1 MLKKLR
7 SLIQSE
13 LNLEELADPARTL
26 ARVKRVWLFFSQTFR
41 SIIRH
46 QTMTIASAL
55 AFKTLMAIVP
65 TLLIGIA
72 VASAFGEE
80 KGLSYGESFFQ
91 AIRERIPDTPALEP
105 LLDLM
110 QGIAGRSREI
120 AGIGLLL
127 LFFTAYSL
135 LSSIEISFNQIW
147 QVTGRRKM
155 LNRAI
160 AYLATVIVVPV
171 IMSFSVYMN
180 AKIETA
186 ARYVSEGIDGEGAS
200 ISGLLRRLS
209 EGEDATAVAS
219 NQAAKS
225 TITAPASPTSTS
237 QSGFTPAPHAAGK
250 TDNALPAAAGSPE
263 DEQANAKPEL
273 IDDISA
279 GNADMNTGDSDAVT
293 PAATDGADS
302 TNSADKTD
310 ESTPSAAEPPR
321 QHIITKIILGLFSA
335 VLTCLGLTLLFY
347 FMPYTPVRWSAAIYG
362 GIFSGVLVELTKYL
376 FSFYAQYA
384 STSLTR
390 LYGST
395 LLALP
400 LTLLWLWLIWCF
412 VLLGAEVAF
421 NLQNYRD
428 LAVSAQIERKG
439 LQNRAYLAVRIVLIA
454 SEYFNLGR
462 KPLGF
467 VDEAARRLGV
477 PPFVVRILALELA
490 EREVLREINGVRD
503 GYLPARDLTE
513 LSVFDV
519 TQAISGDT
527 FATPADAQD
536 RAHAV
541 IAGLF
546 GNARE
551 AQRKELA
558 HMSLHQLLAE
568 EGFRTSDPDAR
579 DTAACC

>member
-26 ARVKRVWLFFSQTFR
+26 ARIKRVWLFFSQTFR

-110 QGIAGRSREI
+110 QGIAQRSREI

-186 ARYVSEGIDGEGAS
+186 ARYVSEGIEGEGAS

-209 EGEDATAVAS
+209 EGEGE
-219 NQAAKS
+219 N
-225 TITAPASPTSTS
+225 APAAAPTQTARVTS
-237 QSGFTPAPHAAGK
+237 PAPSTVVSAAE
-250 TDNALPAAAGSPE
+250 TIDNALPATGDSPE
-263 DEQANAKPEL
+263 DQQTKAKPEL
-273 IDDISA
+273 ADDISA
-279 GNADMNTGDSDAVT
+279 GNADVITGGDDTVT
-293 PAATDGADS
+293 VAATDGATDGADS
-302 TNSADKTD
+302 TNSAENTD
-310 ESTPSAAEPPR
+310 EPTSGANEPPR

-439 LQNRAYLAVRIVLIA
+439 LQYRSYLAVRIVLIA

-490 EREVLREINGVRD
+490 EREVLREINGIRD

-527 FATPADAQD
+527 FATPAGAQD

-541 IAGLF
+541 ISHLF

-551 AQRKELA
+551 AQKNELA